1 MLVSKATSPAATKT
15 SKKAGGK
22 RAGFTLIELLVVV
35 VIIGILA
42 SVSMPAFSMAQD
54 KARNAAVQSNI
65 KTVQFALEQYAADNR
80 GSYPF
85 GFQSQ
90 ATCIDAGDN
99 AQPGMTLEGLGGNK
113 IPRSPWCPPNQA
125 EQYQFGGSLSAGSG
139 LNNTATFKTAAQV
152 AGGTALT
159 PLGTPLA
166 GTASIPTNPYNGS
179 GRLCYG
185 ALVYGYDSTSTTYVL
200 YGCGKNRNQSVVVA
214 AKSNQGQ

>member
-1 MLVSKATSPAATKT
+1 MRPRP
-15 SKKAGGK
+15 GK

-54 KARNAAVQSNI
+54 KARNAAVQSNV
-65 KTVQFALEQYAADNR
+65 KTLQFALEQYAADNK
-80 GSYPF
+80 GSYPA

-99 AQPGMTLEGLGGNK
+99 AIPGTTLDGLAGNK
-113 IPRSPWCPPNQA
+113 IPRSPWCPPNQT
-125 EQYQFGGSLSAGSG
+125 EQYQFGGSLSVGSS
-139 LNNTATFKTAAQV
+139 LNNTSTLKTAAQ
-152 AGGTALT
+152 AAAGTALT
-159 PLGTPLA
+159 ALGTPLA
-166 GTASIPTNPYNGS
+166 GTASIPASPYNAA

-185 ALVYGYDSTSTTYVL
+185 ALVYSYDSASTTYVL
-200 YGCGKNRNQSVVVA
+200 YGCGKNRNQSIVVA